1 LCGIAGFEIHR
12 YEDAAGPSAVLASAL
27 SSRGPDA
34 SWAVVRGSTALVN
47 TRLAVID
54 LSDEVVYPM
63 ANERGDVHLAF
74 NGEIYDQSILRGELE
89 GRGHHFRTRC
99 DAEVVL
105 HGYEEW
111 GVGVFPRLNGMFA
124 AAIVD
129 ERNGDVVLARDRLGI
144 KPLVRTTGSR
154 FAFASDALALVAAGL
169 STGEI
174 DLEGLQGFATFHYVP
189 PPATGIADIEQVKP
203 GTALRRKRDATE
215 EEIVWGETPF
225 ADAPAADPVSVE
237 EAEEALLGA
246 VRRQLVA
253 DVEVGVFLSGGLDS
267 NLVLSAAV
275 ALGAKPRAFSIG
287 FARHGDYD
295 ESEAASAVAKRLG
308 VPHHIEQLDVSFD
321 RAVNGVA
328 YAYDTPFADPSA
340 VAMIELAKLA
350 RTHVTV
356 ALSGTGGDD
365 LFAGYY
371 RHRAHRLRAVVRR
384 APEHLRRAAR
394 RAASAQGRARR
405 GRIRLASSYV
415 ARLAEAGGESATE
428 QYLSLVAGL
437 TSPAGIA
444 ALRFSVNP
452 SASAM
457 EIAQRF
463 DLEEPLRPTSL
474 RAIQRFELR
483 TYLPGDL
490 LCKED
495 RATMAV
501 GLEGRVPLLDDA
513 LLELA
518 QRTPERQMM
527 SLRQGKII
535 LRKLAE
541 HYGTP
546 TARLKRGFAVP
557 LGSYFGGQWRGEA
570 REWFGSLESDL
581 VDGGAAAGFLDQ
593 KSPPASDLWMLA
605 MLAAWEDRVKK
616 TRSALRGEALTSV
629 LPAPS

>member
-1 LCGIAGFEIHR
+1 M
-12 YEDAAGPSAVLASAL
+12 
-27 SSRGPDA
+27 
-34 SWAVVRGSTALVN
+34 N

-74 NGEIYDQSILRGELE
+74 NGEIYDHAILRRELE
-89 GRGHHFRTRC
+89 RKGHHFRTHC

-111 GVGVFPRLNGMFA
+111 GAGVFPRLNGMFA

-129 ERNGDVVLARDRLGI
+129 ERNSEVVLARDRLGI

-169 STGEI
+169 SSGEV
-174 DLEGLQGFATFHYVP
+174 DFEGLQGFAAFHYVP

-203 GTALRRKRDATE
+203 GTALRRKRDGTE

-225 ADAPAADPVSVE
+225 ADAPASDPVTVE

-287 FARHGDYD
+287 FAGHGDYD
-295 ESEAASAVAKRLG
+295 ESDAASAVAKRLG
-308 VPHHIEQLDVSFD
+308 VPHHVEQLDVSFD
-321 RAVNGVA
+321 RALNGVA
-328 YAYDTPFADPSA
+328 NAYDTPFADPSA
-340 VAMIELAKLA
+340 VAMIELARLA
-350 RTHVTV
+350 RAHVTV

-384 APEHLRRAAR
+384 APELLRRAAR

-405 GRIRLASSYV
+405 GRIQLASSYV
-415 ARLAEAGGESATE
+415 ARLAEAGGESATD
-428 QYLSLVAGL
+428 QYLALVASL
-437 TSPAGIA
+437 TSPVGLA
-444 ALRFSVNP
+444 ALRFPANP
-452 SASAM
+452 SASAR
-457 EIAQRF
+457 EIARRF
-463 DLEEPLRPTSL
+463 GLEEPLRPTSL

-513 LLELA
+513 LIELA
-518 QRTPERQMM
+518 LRTPERQMM

-541 HYGTP
+541 QYGTSS
-546 TARLKRGFAVP
+546 ARLKRGFAVP
-557 LGSYFGGQWRGEA
+557 LGSYFAEQWRGDA
-570 REWFGSLESDL
+570 REWFSSVESDL
-581 VDGGAAAGFLDQ
+581 VDGGAAVRLVDTNT
-593 KSPPASDLWMLA
+593 PPATDLWMLA
-605 MLAAWEDRVKK
+605 TLAAWEHRLKRARM
-616 TRSALRGEALTSV
+616 TGGRELTTNLLAS
-629 LPAPS
+629 ST